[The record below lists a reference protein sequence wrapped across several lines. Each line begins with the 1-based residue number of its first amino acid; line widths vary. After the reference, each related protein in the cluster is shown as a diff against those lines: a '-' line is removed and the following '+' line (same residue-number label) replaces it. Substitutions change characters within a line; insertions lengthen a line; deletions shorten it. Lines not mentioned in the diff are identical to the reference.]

1 MNGNGRELSKK
12 LGLIGSGFG
21 VVMFFV
27 YGLLQGAL
35 LGGTAGLEAAKYLAA
50 GSDLVPRVL
59 AGAGMVL
66 GVGLA
71 AIVFVTGGFA
81 TGRVLGYVMGSVVR
95 KEEATPSAAH
105 N

>member
-21 VVMFFV
+21 VVMFAV

-35 LGGTAGLEAAKYLAA
+35 LGGTAGIEAGKYLAA
-50 GSDLVPRVL
+50 GSDLAPRVL
-59 AGAGMVL
+59 AAAGMLL

-71 AIVFVTGGFA
+71 AVVFVTGGFA
-81 TGRVLGYVMGSVVR
+81 TGRVIGYLMGSVAR
-95 KEEATPSAAH
+95 KEAAPSVAH